1 MFLGKKTEPYYSL
14 MKIDSGKG
22 YIMKKIKQNLPA
34 FPILAYLT
42 VLVGIPLLLVVVLSF
57 LSRDSLGNIVFEFTL
72 DNYKK
77 MVDPIYLRVFLNSFS
92 LATFTG
98 LISLL
103 IGYPVAYFTASL
115 DPKRRSFVILLI
127 MLPFWI
133 SSLLRTYGWTILL
146 GKEGLINNI
155 LMFFNIID
163 KPLNMMYKF
172 STVLTGTVYML
183 IPFMIIS
190 IYNSVDKLDRSLLEA
205 SYDLGGGKWKTFFN
219 ITLPLTMPGIA
230 RGYTLVFIPAL
241 GLYYISD
248 LLGGGNTMF
257 LGNLVNNMATRGRN
271 RPLAAAFAIGMIIL
285 VIFVLFIYSRVTKN
299 NKESLYQ

>member
-1 MFLGKKTEPYYSL
+1 
-14 MKIDSGKG
+14 
-22 YIMKKIKQNLPA
+22 MKKIKQNLPA
-34 FPILAYLT
+34 FPILLYLIT
-42 VLVGIPLLLVVVLSF
+42 LVGIPMLLVVILSF
-57 LSRDSLGNIVFEFTL
+57 LSRDNLGNIVFEFTT

-77 MVDPIYLRVFLNSFS
+77 MVDPIYLRVYLNSFS

-98 LISLL
+98 LITLL

-115 DPKRRSFVILLI
+115 SIKRRSFVILLI

-133 SSLLRTYGWTILL
+133 SSLLRTYGWSILL
-146 GKEGLINNI
+146 GNEGLINNLLI
-155 LMFFNIID
+155 FLNIID

-172 STVLTGTVYML
+172 GTVLTGTAYML

-248 LLGGGNTMF
+248 LLGGGNIMF
-257 LGNLVNNMATRGRN
+257 LGNLINNMATRGRN
-271 RPLAAAFAIGMIIL
+271 RPLAAAFAIGMILMVIL
-285 VIFVLFIYSRVTKN
+285 ILSIYGKVTKS